1 MPSQFPKHDKTGGES
16 ENRLSSLLREG
27 TSQNHHDAE
36 RRPFM
41 RTFFR
46 YELPRDAYIE
56 WISRQWFLYD
66 ALETATEEL
75 AAHPLVGVMRSPEL
89 YRRPGLEADL
99 AFFHGDSWRDE
110 ITASPVAEKYA
121 DRIRWAAAEEPHR
134 WVAHQWLR
142 YLGMLGGQEIL
153 RKICVKSFGLTDEGG
168 GDGMDFY
175 RFPEIPVAGPFFA
188 DFHGRMD
195 GMVLDDSQKAEVA
208 DEGNTGFQLNMELT
222 DELARDFD
230 IAAPEGPEDAE
241 INALKSES

>member
-1 MPSQFPKHDKTGGES
+1 MPAQFPKHENGGGPDH
-16 ENRLSSLLREG
+16 RLSSLLREG

-46 YELPRDAYIE
+46 YELPRDAYVE
-56 WISRQWFLYD
+56 WISRQWYVYD
-66 ALETATEEL
+66 ALETATDEL
-75 AAHPLVGVMRSPEL
+75 ADHPVVGVMRSPQL
-89 YRRPGLEADL
+89 FRRPGLEADL
-99 AFFHGDSWRDE
+99 AFFLGEGWHDR

-121 DRIRWAAAEEPHR
+121 ERIRWAAAEEPHR

-153 RKICVKSFGLTDEGG
+153 RKICVKSFGLTDEGA

-175 RFPEIPVAGPFFA
+175 RFPAIPVAGPFFA
-188 DFHGRMD
+188 DFHSRMD
-195 GMVLDDSQKAEVA
+195 GMALDAQQKAEVA
-208 DEGNTGFQLNMELT
+208 EEGNVGFELNMELT

-230 IAAPEGPEDAE
+230 IEAPAGPEDAE

>member
-1 MPSQFPKHDKTGGES
+1 MPAQFPKHEKGGES
-16 ENRLSSLLREG
+16 GDRLSSLLRES
-27 TSQNHHDAE
+27 TSKNHHDAE

-46 YELPRDAYIE
+46 YELPREAYVE
-56 WISRQWFLYD
+56 WISRQWFVYD

-75 AAHPLVGVMRSPEL
+75 ASHPVVGVMRSPQL
-89 YRRPGLEADL
+89 LRRPGLERDL
-99 AFFHGDSWRDE
+99 AFFRGADWRTQIE
-110 ITASPVAEKYA
+110 ASPVAEKYA

-153 RKICVKSFGLTDEGG
+153 RKICVKTFGLTETGG
-168 GDGMDFY
+168 DDGMDFY
-175 RFPEIPVAGPFFA
+175 RFPDIPVVGPFFG

-195 GMVLDDSQKAEVA
+195 GMALSDTEKAEVA
-208 DEGNTGFQLNMELT
+208 DEGNVGFLLNMELT

-230 IAAPEGPEDAE
+230 ITAPEGPEDAE
-241 INALKSES
+241 IDALKSES